1 MDAVVSA
8 AFLMLTKNYYRE
20 HNAIKKA
27 WKDRYES
34 ISVESKTSDI
44 EHRAGRGA
52 LLTCFDMLVVSRVG
66 SAEMGEIQHAQYYQC
81 TTFPE
86 H

>member
-1 MDAVVSA
+1 MEAVVSA
-8 AFLMLTKNYYRE
+8 AFLVLRKNYYRE
-20 HNAIKKA
+20 HNASKKV

-34 ISVESKTSDI
+34 ISVGSKTSDI
-44 EHRAGRGA
+44 ENRAGTGP

-66 SAEMGEIQHAQYYQC
+66 SAEMGEIQHAQYCQC